1 MTVLMLLA
9 VCGGLF
15 DVSSVA
21 VEQETAVSFFAP
33 LSSEGPAG
41 LFILDGSRLVV
52 HSVAL
57 PETRVI
63 PMEHGTSVVDV
74 FDADGDGISE
84 VIAVCGKNILR
95 YKIPEQGP
103 IPPAETLF
111 TAPSLF
117 SGSVLQPRPHVLAVN
132 YASKVLIALPCEE
145 HLELRRLD
153 GTIETQWSVRMAAG
167 QSSPVGPT
175 FSAWTMLAPQIA
187 GRDGLEMRVSRT
199 WEYAVALPDDLRPP
213 ERSTPRFRHVPQIQF
228 LELSE
233 VDQDRWPWFPLRVD
247 GNGDARV
254 LYAPAQPGFKD
265 TLVRIRGE
273 QNASLP
279 GGARPMK
286 TSPVRRYPGLPALAE
301 DELPDFDKDGFT
313 DLLLWTSPD
322 PIAGTDALGR
332 ILAEGVWPVRV
343 SAHLYR
349 PEKARY
355 DPRPASSISL
365 KLPISWFLIPER
377 GTPLRHRV
385 FRDFNGDGRTDCGWS
400 SRGSRFEAW
409 LFQENGFPKE
419 PSFGLVA
426 PEPIERVEHCAD
438 LDQKGR
444 TSVVLR
450 TRRALHVLYAS
461 IPEP

>member
-41 LFILDGSRLVV
+41 LFILDGSRLVI

-57 PETRVI
+57 PETRF
-63 PMEHGTSVVDV
+63 MSLERGTSAVDV
-74 FDADGDGISE
+74 FDTDGDERSE
-84 VIAVCGKNILR
+84 VIAVCGESVLR
-95 YKIPEQGP
+95 YKIPAQGS
-103 IPPAETLF
+103 IPPAEILF

-117 SGSVLQPRPHVLAVN
+117 SVPVLQPRPHVLVVN
-132 YASKVLIALPCEE
+132 YEDKVLIALPCEE
-145 HLELRRLD
+145 HLDLRRLD
-153 GTIETQWSVRMAAG
+153 GTIETRWSVRMAAG
-167 QSSPVGPT
+167 KSSPVGPT

-199 WEYAVALPDDLRPP
+199 WEYAVALPEDLRPL

-233 VDQDRWPWFPLRVD
+233 VDQDRWPWFLLRAD
-247 GNGDARV
+247 GESDARV
-254 LYAPAQPGFKD
+254 LYAPAQPGLKD
-265 TLVRIRGE
+265 TLVRIREE
-273 QNASLP
+273 QDAGSP
-279 GGARPMK
+279 WGARSMK
-286 TSPVRRYPGLPALAE
+286 TGPVRRYPGLPAMAG
-301 DELPDFDKDGFT
+301 DELPDFDGDGFT
-313 DLLLWTSPD
+313 DLLLWTSPE

-349 PEKARY
+349 PEKTRY

-365 KLPISWFLIPER
+365 KLPISWFLIPEE

-409 LFQENGFPKE
+409 LFQEKGFPKE
-419 PSFGLVA
+419 PSFSLVA

-450 TRRALHVLYAS
+450 TRSALHVLYAS
-461 IPEP
+461 IPEL